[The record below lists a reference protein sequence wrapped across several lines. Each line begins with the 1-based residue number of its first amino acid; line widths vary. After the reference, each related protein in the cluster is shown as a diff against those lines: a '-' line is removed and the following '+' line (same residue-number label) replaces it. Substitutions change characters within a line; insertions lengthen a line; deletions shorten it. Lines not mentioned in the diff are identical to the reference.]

1 MDSRLPHPRQIQAQL
16 QALGDEIQSI
26 REEHDGHIV
35 GLSQRLQQAENRHR
49 QLLHQLQIATNRF
62 PGPPGS
68 SHSGYSSS
76 TANLDNPLPLS
87 ESLIGTGRITTPPR
101 AHTGGATSND
111 RYDRTRFLSSGE
123 ASSRYNSYPSRPSP
137 VPSVDA
143 NATPCA
149 QKAAPPMNPVR
160 PQQPVI
166 GSKDNAA
173 YLPMVMENIM
183 SEHRRH
189 KREGTLRSW

>member
-35 GLSQRLQQAENRHR
+35 GLSQRLQQAENRQR

-76 TANLDNPLPLS
+76 TANQDNPLPLS

-111 RYDRTRFLSSGE
+111 RNKQDCLVVIFEDHDDWDLI
-123 ASSRYNSYPSRPSP
+123 
-137 VPSVDA
+137 VDA
-143 NATPCA
+143 AL
-149 QKAAPPMNPVR
+149 AAGNLGNKGVDVEDLKEALFPPQNYSDR
-160 PQQPVI
+160 
-166 GSKDNAA
+166 
-173 YLPMVMENIM
+173 YM
-183 SEHRRH
+183 SAP
-189 KREGTLRSW
+189 G

>member
-1 MDSRLPHPRQIQAQL
+1 MDSRLSCPRQIQAQL
-16 QALGDEIQSI
+16 QALGDKIQSI
-26 REEHDGHIV
+26 REEHDGNIV
-35 GLSQRLQQAENRHR
+35 GLSQRLQQAENRQR
-49 QLLHQLQIATNRF
+49 QLLHQLHITTSRF
-62 PGPPGS
+62 AGPSES

-76 TANLDNPLPLS
+76 TANLDHPLPLP
-87 ESLIGTGRITTPPR
+87 EYLIGTSRIATPPR

-123 ASSRYNSYPSRPSP
+123 ASSRYNNCSSRPP
-137 VPSVDA
+137 PAQLVDA
-143 NATPCA
+143 NATPRP
-149 QKAAPPMNPVR
+149 QKAALPLNPVR

-173 YLPMVMENIM
+173 YLPMVMENIVA
-183 SEHRRH
+183 EHRRH

>member
-35 GLSQRLQQAENRHR
+35 GLSQRLQQAENRQR

-111 RYDRTRFLSSGE
+111 RYDQDHDDWDLI
-123 ASSRYNSYPSRPSP
+123 
-137 VPSVDA
+137 VDA
-143 NATPCA
+143 AL
-149 QKAAPPMNPVR
+149 AAGNLGNKGVDVEDLKEALFPPQNYSDR
-160 PQQPVI
+160 
-166 GSKDNAA
+166 
-173 YLPMVMENIM
+173 YM
-183 SEHRRH
+183 SAP
-189 KREGTLRSW
+189 G